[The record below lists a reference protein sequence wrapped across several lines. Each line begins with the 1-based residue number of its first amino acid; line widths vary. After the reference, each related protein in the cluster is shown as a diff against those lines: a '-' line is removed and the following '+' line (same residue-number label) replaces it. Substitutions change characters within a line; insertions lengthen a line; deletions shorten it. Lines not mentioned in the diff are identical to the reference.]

1 MLGRRLASAAVLI
14 TSMILLLWG
23 DFTLGQPDSLGR
35 PGILLAILCVIIST
49 AAADEFHRL
58 WKGTFCHPSWLLMIA
73 TAVMVTMSNIPVFWR
88 TYPADCPIGR
98 LGWVLSGIGAG
109 VLIAFVYEMFTFDP
123 ESTHQEASR
132 GAVANRIAK
141 SSLALVYIAM
151 LFGFVLSHRH
161 MQGNN
166 HLGVAAIVLIITTVK
181 LSDATAYFVG
191 KSIGANKIA
200 PKLSP
205 NKTVE
210 GAFGAILGGIAGA
223 AIVVFLVAPFIV
235 EVTVPKP
242 WWWFL
247 VYGVAVTLA
256 GMVGDLA
263 ESLLKRDAQIKD
275 SSSWLPGLGG
285 VLDVIDS
292 LVFAAPVSFVVWL
305 IG

>member
-1 MLGRRLASAAVLI
+1 MLGRRLASAAVLV

-23 DFTLGQPDSLGR
+23 DFSLGQPGSLGR
-35 PGILLAILCVIIST
+35 SGLLLAILCIIIST

-58 WKGTFCHPSWLLMIA
+58 WRGTNCHPSWLMMVGA
-73 TAVMVTMSNIPVFWR
+73 AVMVAMSNIPVLWR
-88 TYPADCPIGR
+88 DYPADCPIGR
-98 LGWVLSGIGAG
+98 LGWVLSGIGAA
-109 VLIAFVYEMFTFDP
+109 VLIAFVYEMLTYDP
-123 ESTHQEASR
+123 ESSSVETQRSD
-132 GAVANRIAK
+132 VATRIAK
-141 SSLALVYIAM
+141 SSLAFVYIAM
-151 LFGFVLSHRH
+151 LFGFVVAHR
-161 MQGNN
+161 QIQDNN
-166 HLGVAAIVLIITTVK
+166 HLGVAAIVLIIATVK
-181 LSDATAYFVG
+181 TSDAAAYFVG
-191 KSIGANKIA
+191 KSMGSRKIA

-210 GAFGAILGGIAGA
+210 GAFGALVGGIVGA
-223 AIVVFLVAPFIV
+223 AIVVFLVCPQIIQ
-235 EVTVPKP
+235 VTVPKP

-247 VYGVAVTLA
+247 VYGLAVTLA

-292 LVFAAPVSFVVWL
+292 LVFAAPVSFVIWL

>member
-14 TSMILLLWG
+14 TTMILLLWA
-23 DFTLGQPDSLGR
+23 DFTLGQPGSLGR
-35 PGILLAILCVIIST
+35 SGVLLAILCVIIST

-58 WKGTFCHPSWLLMIA
+58 WKGTGCHPSWLMMLGA
-73 TAVMVTMSNIPVFWR
+73 AVMVSMSNIPVFWQE
-88 TYPADCPIGR
+88 YPADCPIGR
-98 LGWVLSGIGAG
+98 LGWVLSGVGAA
-109 VLIAFVYEMFTFDP
+109 VLIAFVYEMLSYDP
-123 ESTHQEASR
+123 ESAKIESKR
-132 GAVANRIAK
+132 GDVAMRIAK
-141 SSLALVYIAM
+141 SSLAFVYIAM
-151 LFGFVLSHRH
+151 LFGFVLSHR
-161 MQGNN
+161 QIQDNN
-166 HLGVAAIVLIITTVK
+166 HLGVAAIVLVIATVK
-181 LSDATAYFVG
+181 LSDSFAYFVG
-191 KSIGANKIA
+191 KSIGKRKVA

-210 GAFGAILGGIAGA
+210 GAFGAIVGGIVGA
-223 AIVVFLVAPFIV
+223 AIVVFLVSPFIIN
-235 EVTVPKP
+235 VTVPKP

-292 LVFAAPVSFVVWL
+292 LVFAAPVSFVIWL

>member
-1 MLGRRLASAAVLI
+1 MLGRRLASAAVLV

-23 DFTLGQPDSLGR
+23 DFSLGQPGSLGR
-35 PGILLAILCVIIST
+35 SGLLLAILCIIIST

-58 WKGTFCHPSWLLMIA
+58 WRGTNCHPSWLMMVGA
-73 TAVMVTMSNIPVFWR
+73 AVMVAMSNIPVLWLD
-88 TYPADCPIGR
+88 YPADCPIGR
-98 LGWVLSGIGAG
+98 LGWVLSGIGAA
-109 VLIAFVYEMFTFDP
+109 VLIAFVYEMLTYDP
-123 ESTHQEASR
+123 ESSSVETQRSD
-132 GAVANRIAK
+132 VATRIAK
-141 SSLALVYIAM
+141 SSLAFVYIAM
-151 LFGFVLSHRH
+151 LFGFVVAHR
-161 MQGNN
+161 QIQDNN
-166 HLGVAAIVLIITTVK
+166 HLGVAAIVLIIATVK
-181 LSDATAYFVG
+181 TSDAAAYFVG
-191 KSIGANKIA
+191 KSMGSRKIA

-210 GAFGAILGGIAGA
+210 GAFGAIVGGIVGA
-223 AIVVFLVAPFIV
+223 AIVVFLVCPQIIQ
-235 EVTVPKP
+235 VTVPKP

-247 VYGVAVTLA
+247 VYGLAVTLA

-292 LVFAAPVSFVVWL
+292 LVFAAPVSFVIWL